1 MPTLKKQ
8 QDEGKMK
15 TIILFFIFLLSAS
28 VLHAQDRIEMKGT
41 SIIGNKELPKV
52 LYIVPWKAAEDIDLK
67 TPPFSS
73 VLDDVLLPLER
84 PAFQRQ
90 VQYYHELYPDNEKNS
105 EK

>member
-1 MPTLKKQ
+1 MRI
-8 QDEGKMK
+8 
-15 TIILFFIFLLSAS
+15 IILFFSYWLAASPLL
-28 VLHAQDRIEMKGT
+28 AQERIEMKGT

-73 VLDDVLLPLER
+73 VLDEVLNPLER

-90 VQYYHELYPDNEKNS
+90 VQYYHDLYPNISKNS

>member
-1 MPTLKKQ
+1 MKYLMIVFITL
-8 QDEGKMK
+8 
-15 TIILFFIFLLSAS
+15 LPVSA
-28 VLHAQDRIEMKGT
+28 LQAQDRIEMKGT

-52 LYIVPWKAAEDIDLK
+52 LYIVPWKAAEDIDLE

-73 VLDDVLLPLER
+73 VLDDVLSPLER

-90 VQYYHELYPDNEKNS
+90 VRFYHELYPDISENS

>member
-1 MPTLKKQ
+1 
-8 QDEGKMK
+8 MK
-15 TIILFFIFLLSAS
+15 LMILIVSYLLSTGILF
-28 VLHAQDRIEMKGT
+28 AQDRIEMKGT

-73 VLDDVLLPLER
+73 VLDEVLNPLER

-90 VQYYHELYPDNEKNS
+90 VQYYHELYPDIKENS